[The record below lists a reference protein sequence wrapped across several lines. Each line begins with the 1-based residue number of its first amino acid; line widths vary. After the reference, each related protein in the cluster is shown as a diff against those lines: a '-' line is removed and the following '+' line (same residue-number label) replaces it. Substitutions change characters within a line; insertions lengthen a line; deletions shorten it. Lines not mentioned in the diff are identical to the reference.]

1 LPPDTAAAAA
11 STICELDA
19 AAMIRALVFDLDG
32 LILDTESVVYASWQS
47 AYHSHGVALP
57 LDLWQRAIGSDETHF
72 EPLAFLLAR
81 RPDLD
86 VAALQAQRRIVRDE
100 LLARLSSCAG
110 VPERLAEARARGL
123 RLAVASSSEREWVEH
138 HLRRLGLRAHFSAV
152 RCREDVA
159 RVKPDPTLYH
169 TALAALD
176 VEPEEA
182 VAFEDSPNG
191 VAAAVAA
198 GLRCVAVPGPMTR
211 GLRFDAAHLCLG
223 SLAEL
228 SLEEILARVG

>member
-1 LPPDTAAAAA
+1 
-11 STICELDA
+11 
-19 AAMIRALVFDLDG
+19 MIRALIFDLDG

-47 AYHSHGVALP
+47 AYQANGVPLP
-57 LDLWQRAIGSDETHF
+57 LELWQRAIGSDATHF
-72 EPLAFLLAR
+72 EPLSYLLER

-86 VAALQAQRRIVRDE
+86 VESLHAQRRVVRDQLLAE
-100 LLARLSSCAG
+100 LLPCAG
-110 VPERLAEARARGL
+110 IPERIAEARARGL

-138 HLRRLGLRAHFSAV
+138 HLGRLGLREHFSAL

-159 RVKPDPTLYH
+159 RVKPDPTLYRS
-169 TALAALD
+169 ALEAIG
-176 VEPEEA
+176 VEPEHA

-198 GLRCVAVPGPMTR
+198 GLRCVAIPGPMTR
-211 GLRFDAAHLCLG
+211 GLRFDAAHLELA

-228 SLEEILARVG
+228 PLDEILARIA